1 MQNKSKKII
10 HADESS
16 KELIIEVLGSN
27 VTYGFDVDS
36 IYYIKTESKWIL
48 IEFLKCDHKEV
59 RPRNSHPKR
68 YWYNWRK
75 FASLWQLKLNLN
87 AELFLVNYEDKQH
100 ALSQNRSEREFLI
113 IHVKNMNPT
122 ESGGI
127 TEEKLYRLN
136 FLKFKEWF
144 LSINEKAGK
153 EV

>member
-1 MQNKSKKII
+1 
-10 HADESS
+10 
-16 KELIIEVLGSN
+16 LIIEVLGSN

-48 IEFLKCDHKEV
+48 IEFLKCDHKTV
-59 RPRNSHPKR
+59 RPRDSHPKR

-75 FASLWQLKLNLN
+75 FASLWQLKTDLN
-87 AELFLVNYEDKQH
+87 AELFLVNYEDEQH
-100 ALSQNRSEREFLI
+100 ALSQKRSEREFLI

-127 TEEKLYRLN
+127 TEEELYSLN
-136 FLKFKEWF
+136 FLEFKKWF
-144 LSINEKAGK
+144 LSINSKAGM